1 VTDGS
6 SLDRSSLDGPVL
18 EVARLLLGARLT
30 TVRADGTVTVRLT
43 EVEAYGGAEDPG
55 SHAHRGRTARNASM
69 FGPPGHL
76 YVYRHLG
83 LHRCVNVVVGPAG
96 TPAAVLL
103 RAGEVVQGA
112 EIAAARRSAEGVTR
126 GPRDLARGPAR
137 LAVALGIEPG
147 WDGLDLLDPA
157 GRVRLALAEPH
168 GGVDWTRGIVSDH
181 DVVRD
186 GAGTAPTHRSGPR
199 VGVTGPG
206 GRADRFPWRLWLA
219 DEPTVSAYRPAP
231 ARRTTAPRPPSG
243 TAD

>member
-1 VTDGS
+1 MTEPSG
-6 SLDRSSLDGPVL
+6 LDRCSLDGPVL
-18 EVARLLLGARLT
+18 EVARSLLGALLT

-43 EVEAYGGAEDPG
+43 EVEAYGGADDPG

-96 TPAAVLL
+96 APAAVLL

-112 EIAAARRSAEGVTR
+112 EVAGVRRAAEGVTR
-126 GPRDLARGPAR
+126 GPSDLARGPAR
-137 LAVALGIEPG
+137 LAVALGVEPG

-157 GRVRLALAEPH
+157 GRVRLTLAAPH
-168 GGVDWTRGIVSDH
+168 REIGRSGVGASV
-181 DVVRD
+181 D
-186 GAGTAPTHRSGPR
+186 GAVPERAGTAQEIRSGPR
-199 VGVTGPG
+199 VGVAGPG
-206 GRADRFPWRLWLA
+206 GSADLFAWRLWLA
-219 DEPTVSAYRPAP
+219 GEPTVSAYRPATV
-231 ARRTTAPRPPSG
+231 RRTAAPRPPSG